1 MFCIKK
7 GGEMN
12 YTETL
17 HTVDT
22 LKALK
27 LLGIEAEQKGA
38 YFYFP
43 CSCGDK
49 KVIKA
54 YGEKKNVFY
63 CPKCKDSGHIIKLV
77 TEIMNANDTEKWDF
91 KKASDLLAEKA
102 MTYGAPKIIR
112 ELTID
117 YKLQYHAFLKEQ
129 GISEELAADLGIG
142 VPQGKT
148 MLSGCVA
155 FTVHDE
161 QGMKIAYYGIRL
173 KDQKAVFHKSFNPE
187 LYLYNWHR
195 IQNDREVLFTTDIVD
210 CVRLIGEGKQSI
222 SNFGLPYL
230 STTHLE
236 LLQRCKYIEF
246 IVEDQQL
253 QEFSKQVI
261 PNLRNYYRFRF
272 KDTN

>member
-1 MFCIKK
+1 
-7 GGEMN
+7 MN

-17 HTVDT
+17 QTVDT

-38 YFYFP
+38 YIYLP
-43 CSCGDK
+43 CSCGNT

-54 YGEKKNVFY
+54 YGEKKNVYY

-91 KKASDLLAEKA
+91 KKASDFLAEKA
-102 MTYGAPKIIR
+102 MTYEAPKIMR
-112 ELTID
+112 ELTMD
-117 YKLQYHAFLKEQ
+117 YKLHYHPLLKEQ
-129 GISEELAADLGIG
+129 GISEELATDIGIG

-155 FTVHDE
+155 FTVHNE

-173 KDQKAVFHKSFNPE
+173 KDRKAVFHKSFNPE

-195 IQNDREVLFTTDIVD
+195 IQKDGEVLFTTNLLD
-210 CVRLIGEGKQSI
+210 CVRLIGEAKQTV

-230 STTHLE
+230 SAAHLE
-236 LLQRCKYIEF
+236 LLQRCKYVEF
-246 IVEDQQL
+246 IVEDQQI
-253 QEFSKQVI
+253 QEISKQVI
-261 PNLRNYYRFRF
+261 KNLQNFYRIRCPD
-272 KDTN
+272 KN

>member
-1 MFCIKK
+1 
-7 GGEMN
+7 MN

-17 HTVDT
+17 QTVDT

-38 YFYFP
+38 YIYFP

-63 CPKCKDSGHIIKLV
+63 CPKCKASGHIIKLV
-77 TEIMNANDTEKWDF
+77 SEIMSEKDTEEWDL
-91 KKASDLLAEKA
+91 KKASAFLAEKA
-102 MTYGAPKIIR
+102 ITYGASRITR
-112 ELTID
+112 ELSMD
-117 YKLQYHAFLKEQ
+117 YKLRYHPFLKEQ
-129 GISEELAADLGIG
+129 GISEELATDLGIG

-148 MLSGCVA
+148 MLSGCAA
-155 FTVHDE
+155 FTVHNE

-195 IQNDREVLFTTDIVD
+195 IQKDGEVLFTTNLLD
-210 CVRLIGEGKQSI
+210 CVRLIGERKQSI

-230 STTHLE
+230 SATQLE
-236 LLQRCKYIEF
+236 LLQMCKYVEF
-246 IVEDQQL
+246 RVDNQNI
-253 QEFSKQVI
+253 QEISKQVI
-261 PNLRNYYRFRF
+261 HNLRNYYRFRF
-272 KDTN
+272 KDKN